1 MFNFEKRRLW
11 RAALGRP
18 TQRDTHRKERERL
31 RAAFFS
37 FRRNAAAIAGYP
49 AINVPMGNSFG
60 LPVGITFTGT
70 AFSEPKL
77 IKLASG
83 FEHVIKARIVPK
95 FLPTLPKTTT
105 HSRPRLSSS
114 AEVQPH
120 NTTPAGPHGSSS
132 TKVQA
137 ASIGHL
143 RML

>member
-11 RAALGRP
+11 RASLGRP

-83 FEHVIKARIVPK
+83 FRARNQGPY
-95 FLPTLPKTTT
+95 
-105 HSRPRLSSS
+105 R
-114 AEVQPH
+114 AEV
-120 NTTPAGPHGSSS
+120 PAY
-132 TKVQA
+132 A
-137 ASIGHL
+137 AEDYDP
-143 RML
+143 